1 MLRSLFSGISGL
13 RAHQQMM
20 DVTGNNI
27 ANVNTTGYKSSQ
39 TVFQDTL
46 SQMIN
51 AAGAPQNGS
60 GGTNPAQ
67 VGLGVRTASINA
79 NFSQGA
85 AQTTGKAGDMMIQG
99 DGFFV
104 VKSGNESVYTR
115 AGSFTFDANGS
126 LTTPNGQIVQGWGA
140 DTNGMVNTAG
150 APGDIKLP
158 IGISLAPEATTKFT
172 LTGNLSFAA
181 PTAGADKFAPVTGSS
196 KVIPVPVIDAN
207 GTASTLNVRLVKTG
221 TGTWEVQLPDPNAA
235 QFLAAGPP
243 PVPNPQYPYGP
254 TSPVQPL
261 DFSTGTPAIPGAPP
275 TPLDAQNPTIN
286 LGGWDIDL
294 HDLTH
299 YAGNT
304 EARVSASDGSA
315 AGVLS
320 SYTVSNTGQIVGV
333 FSNGLKQTLG
343 QLALANFNNVNG
355 LEKIG
360 DSMFR
365 STVNSGL
372 AQVGSAG
379 TAGLGLITNGALEMS
394 NVDLAQEFTNLVIAQ
409 RGFQANSR
417 IITTSDEILQELV
430 NLKR

>member
-46 SQMIN
+46 SQMVN
-51 AAGAPQNGS
+51 AAGAPQNGA

-79 NFSQGA
+79 NFNQGA
-85 AQTTGKAGDMMIQG
+85 AQTTGKSGDMMIQG
-99 DGFFV
+99 DGFFM
-104 VKSGNESVYTR
+104 VKSGGEELFTR

-126 LTTPNGQIVQGWGA
+126 LTTPNGQIVQGWSA
-140 DTNGMVNTAG
+140 DLTGKVNTAG
-150 APGDIKLP
+150 APGNIKLP
-158 IGISLAPEATTKFT
+158 IGISLSPVQTTAFT
-172 LTGNLSFAA
+172 LTGNLSYEALVN
-181 PTAGADKFAPVTGSS
+181 DV
-196 KVIPVPVIDAN
+196 KVIPIPTIDKD
-207 GTASTLNVRLVKTG
+207 GASGTLNVTLTKTDAD
-221 TGTWEVQLPDPNAA
+221 TWQMTMPDDPIN
-235 QFLAAGPP
+235 G
-243 PVPNPQYPYGP
+243 PVPPFDVNFVGGRAQSGVND
-254 TSPVQPL
+254 SAGN
-261 DFSTGTPAIPGAPP
+261 DTGEITMGGY
-275 TPLDAQNPTIN
+275 TIN
-286 LGGWDIDL
+286 LKDVTNYSGS
-294 HDLTH
+294 
-299 YAGNT
+299 T

-315 AGVLS
+315 AGLLS

-372 AQVGSAG
+372 AQVAPAGS
-379 TAGLGLITNGALEMS
+379 AGLGLITSGALEMS

>member
-27 ANVNTTGYKSSQ
+27 SNVNTTGYKSSQ

-46 SQMIN
+46 SQMVN
-51 AAGAPQNGS
+51 AAGAPQNGA

-67 VGLGVRTASINA
+67 VGLGVRTASVNA

-99 DGFFV
+99 DGFFIT
-104 VKSGNESVYTR
+104 KSGGETVYTR

-126 LTTPNGQIVQGWGA
+126 LTTPNGQIVQGWTA
-140 DTNGMVNTAG
+140 DSKGVVNPAG
-150 APGDIKLP
+150 SPGPLKLP
-158 IGISLAPEATTKFT
+158 IGISLSPAETTSFT
-172 LTGNLSFAA
+172 LTGNLSHDAPSLPKTIPIPTIDKDGKAGTLDVLLTRQADNVAGDAVWQMTSTLPGGPAA
-181 PTAGADKFAPVTGSS
+181 PINITFPGGKAKGDDLLDAAGAPVL
-196 KVIPVPVIDAN
+196 DAN
-207 GTASTLNVRLVKTG
+207 GNPMDSGKITLGTA
-221 TGTWEVQLPDPNAA
+221 PNAYT
-235 QFLAAGPP
+235 
-243 PVPNPQYPYGP
+243 V
-254 TSPVQPL
+254 
-261 DFSTGTPAIPGAPP
+261 
-275 TPLDAQNPTIN
+275 
-286 LGGWDIDL
+286 DI
-294 HDLTH
+294 HDLTS
-299 YAGNT
+299 YSGLT

-315 AGVLS
+315 SGILS

-379 TAGLGLITNGALEMS
+379 SAGLGLITSGALEMS

>member
-27 ANVNTTGYKSSQ
+27 ANVNTAGYKSSQ

-85 AQTTGKAGDMMIQG
+85 AQTTGKSGDMMIQG

-126 LTTPNGQIVQGWGA
+126 LTTPNGQIVQGWSADVNGA
-140 DTNGMVNTAG
+140 VNTAG

-158 IGISLAPEATTKFT
+158 IGISLAPTETKNFT
-172 LTGNLSFAA
+172 FTGNLSYEAQLGDF
-181 PTAGADKFAPVTGSS
+181 KI
-196 KVIPVPVIDAN
+196 IPVPVIDAS
-207 GTASTLNVRLVKTG
+207 GASKTVDVRLEMTQKADPAVPQDAQWKM
-221 TGTWEVQLPDPNAA
+221 VLPDGSDPTDPYNGGTEQLIDFPGGKPQFGGAA
-235 QFLAAGPP
+235 A
-243 PVPNPQYPYGP
+243 
-254 TSPVQPL
+254 TTIPL
-261 DFSTGTPAIPGAPP
+261 GTY
-275 TPLDAQNPTIN
+275 N
-286 LGGWDIDL
+286 IDV
-294 HDLTH
+294 HDLTS
-299 YAGNT
+299 YSGAT

-315 AGVLS
+315 AGILS

-379 TAGLGLITNGALEMS
+379 SGGLGLITNGALEMS

>member
-1 MLRSLFSGISGL
+1 
-13 RAHQQMM
+13 MM

-39 TVFQDTL
+39 AVFQDTL
-46 SQMIN
+46 SQMVT
-51 AAGAPQNGS
+51 AAGAPQNQA

-67 VGLGVRTASINA
+67 VGLGVRMASINA
-79 NFSQGA
+79 NFGQGA
-85 AQTTGKAGDMMIQG
+85 AQTTGKSSDMMIQG

-104 VKSGNESVYTR
+104 VKNGGESLFTR
-115 AGSFTFDANGS
+115 AGAFTFDANGS
-126 LTTPNGQIVQGWGA
+126 LTTPSGQIVQGWTAEDGV
-140 DTNGMVNTAG
+140 VNTAG
-150 APGDIKLP
+150 TPGDLKLP
-158 IGISLAPEATTKFT
+158 IGVSLAPTPTTGFT
-172 LTGNLSFAA
+172 FTGNFSNE
-181 PTAGADKFAPVTGSS
+181 S
-196 KVIPVPVIDAN
+196 KVGATKDIPVKMYDSNGAAKTVPVHFE
-207 GTASTLNVRLVKTG
+207 KTG
-221 TGTWEVQLPDPNAA
+221 DTEWTMSLPDGTSQPIT
-235 QFLAAGPP
+235 FLDGKAVGEPDA
-243 PVPNPQYPYGP
+243 
-254 TSPVQPL
+254 
-261 DFSTGTPAIPGAPP
+261 TGDDTGK
-275 TPLDAQNPTIN
+275 LK
-286 LGGWDIDL
+286 LGDYEVDI
-294 HDLTH
+294 HDLTQ
-299 YAGNT
+299 YSGET
-304 EARVSASDGSA
+304 EARVSNSNGSG
-315 AGVLS
+315 AGILS

-372 AQVGSAG
+372 AQVGPAG
-379 TAGLGLITNGALEMS
+379 SAGLGLITSGALEMS

>member
-46 SQMIN
+46 SQMVN
-51 AAGAPQNGS
+51 AAGAPQNQA

-67 VGLGVRTASINA
+67 VGLGVRLASINA
-79 NFSQGA
+79 NFGQGA
-85 AQTTGKAGDMMIQG
+85 AQTTGKSSDMMIQG

-104 VKSGNESVYTR
+104 VKSGGEALYTR

-126 LTTPNGQIVQGWGA
+126 LTTPNGQIVQGWSA
-140 DTNGMVNTAG
+140 DGGGNVNTAG

-158 IGISLAPEATTKFT
+158 IGISLAPEETTRFT
-172 LTGNLSFAA
+172 LTGNLSFEA
-181 PTAGADKFAPVTGSS
+181 PQNTAVAPARTPGSF
-196 KVIPVPVIDAN
+196 KVIPIPVIDQN
-207 GTASTLNVRLVKTG
+207 GASDILEVTLTKTG
-221 TGTWEVQLPDPNAA
+221 PNQWAA
-235 QFLAAGPP
+235 
-243 PVPNPQYPYGP
+243 
-254 TSPVQPL
+254 T
-261 DFSTGTPAIPGAPP
+261 TPAG
-275 TPLDAQNPTIN
+275 NPAVPITFTNGKPNTNTITID
-286 LGGWDIDL
+286 GYSVDITDV
-294 HDLTH
+294 T
-299 YAGNT
+299 YYSGNT
-304 EARVSASDGSA
+304 EARVSASDGAA
-315 AGVLS
+315 AGILS

-372 AQVGSAG
+372 AQVGAAG
-379 TAGLGLITNGALEMS
+379 SAGLGLITSGALEMS

-417 IITTSDEILQELV
+417 IITTSDQILEELV

>member
-46 SQMIN
+46 SQMVN
-51 AAGAPQNGS
+51 AAGAPQNGA

-67 VGLGVRTASINA
+67 VGLGVRTASVNA

-85 AQTTGKAGDMMIQG
+85 AQTTGKSGDMMIQG

-104 VKSGNESVYTR
+104 VKSGGESVYTR

-126 LTTPNGQIVQGWGA
+126 LTTPNGQIVQGWSA
-140 DTNGMVNTAG
+140 DTAGVVNTAG

-172 LTGNLSFAA
+172 LTGNLSYEA
-181 PTAGADKFAPVTGSS
+181 PIDPSS
-196 KVIPVPVIDAN
+196 AKVIPIPVIDAN
-207 GTASTLNVRLVKTG
+207 GASSTLNVTLTKTNATEWTASVPSG
-221 TGTWEVQLPDPNAA
+221 TTVPVNFTNGKPDVTN
-235 QFLAAGPP
+235 
-243 PVPNPQYPYGP
+243 
-254 TSPVQPL
+254 
-261 DFSTGTPAIPGAPP
+261 I
-275 TPLDAQNPTIN
+275 TID
-286 LGGWDIDL
+286 GYDVDIT
-294 HDLTH
+294 DLTH
-299 YAGNT
+299 YSGNT

-315 AGVLS
+315 AGILS

-333 FSNGLKQTLG
+333 FSNGMKQTLG

-379 TAGLGLITNGALEMS
+379 SAGLGLITNGALEMS

>member
-46 SQMIN
+46 SQMVN

-67 VGLGVRTASINA
+67 VGLGVRTASVNA

-85 AQTTGKAGDMMIQG
+85 AQTTGKSGDMMIQG
-99 DGFFV
+99 DGFFIT
-104 VKSGNESVYTR
+104 KSGGETVYTR

-126 LTTPNGQIVQGWGA
+126 LTTPNGQIVQGWSANTAGE
-140 DTNGMVNTAG
+140 VNTAG
-150 APGDIKLP
+150 APGNIKLP
-158 IGISLAPEATTKFT
+158 IGISLQPQETKNVTF
-172 LTGNLSFAA
+172 TGNLSHEAKDGDF
-181 PTAGADKFAPVTGSS
+181 
-196 KVIPVPVIDAN
+196 KVIPVPVIDAD
-207 GTASTLNVRLVKTG
+207 GASKTMNVKLEKTPGDVWTMKLPLNP
-221 TGTWEVQLPDPNAA
+221 PDPDPLVDRWAGGTEVPINFVNGKPVIDPAA
-235 QFLAAGPP
+235 
-243 PVPNPQYPYGP
+243 NPLE
-254 TSPVQPL
+254 PL
-261 DFSTGTPAIPGAPP
+261 ITV
-275 TPLDAQNPTIN
+275 
-286 LGGWDIDL
+286 GGDGYTFDL
-294 HDLTH
+294 HDLT
-299 YAGNT
+299 YYSGNT

-315 AGVLS
+315 AGILS

-333 FSNGLKQTLG
+333 FSNGLKETLG
-343 QLALANFNNVNG
+343 QVALANFNNVNG

-379 TAGLGLITNGALEMS
+379 SAGLGLITSGALEMS
-394 NVDLAQEFTNLVIAQ
+394 NGDLAQEFTNLVIAQ

>member
-46 SQMIN
+46 SQMVN

-67 VGLGVRTASINA
+67 VGLGVRTASVNA

-99 DGFFV
+99 DGFFIA
-104 VKSGNESVYTR
+104 KSGGESVYTR

-126 LTTPNGQIVQGWGA
+126 LTTPNGQIVQGWTAESDG
-140 DTNGMVNTAG
+140 TVNTAG
-150 APGDIKLP
+150 SPGNLKLP
-158 IGISLAPEATTKFT
+158 IGVSLSPVQTKGFT
-172 LTGNLSFAA
+172 LTGNLSYEATGSA
-181 PTAGADKFAPVTGSS
+181 SAKTIPIPTIDAQGRSGTLDVVLTRGAD
-196 KVIPVPVIDAN
+196 D
-207 GTASTLNVRLVKTG
+207 
-221 TGTWEVQLPDPNAA
+221 
-235 QFLAAGPP
+235 AAGNPVWDMTMPDVTPP
-243 PVPNPQYPYGP
+243 PAAKSLSFPGGKARGE
-254 TSPVQPL
+254 L
-261 DFSTGTPAIPGAPP
+261 DTDGKDTGK
-275 TPLDAQNPTIN
+275 IN
-286 LGGWDIDL
+286 MGGYEIDV
-294 HDLTH
+294 HDLTT

-315 AGVLS
+315 AGILS

-333 FSNGLKQTLG
+333 FSNGMKQTLG

-372 AQVGSAG
+372 AQVGAAG
-379 TAGLGLITNGALEMS
+379 SAGLGLITSGALEMS

>member
-46 SQMIN
+46 SQMVN
-51 AAGAPQNGS
+51 AAGAPQNGA

-67 VGLGVRTASINA
+67 VGLGVRTASVNA

-85 AQTTGKAGDMMIQG
+85 AQTTGKSGDMMIQG
-99 DGFFV
+99 DGFFIT
-104 VKSGNESVYTR
+104 KSGGETVYTR

-140 DTNGMVNTAG
+140 DPDGTVNTAG
-150 APGDIKLP
+150 APGNIKLP
-158 IGISLAPEATTKFT
+158 IGISLAPEATTSFT
-172 LTGNLSFAA
+172 LTGNLSFE
-181 PTAGADKFAPVTGSS
+181 APVDATGVLPGSS
-196 KVIPVPVIDAN
+196 KVIPIPVIDVNGTSSSLNVTMTKTGASEWTATTPAPGSSTVAITFAN
-207 GTASTLNVRLVKTG
+207 GKPVDGGGLPLTSITLDG
-221 TGTWEVQLPDPNAA
+221 
-235 QFLAAGPP
+235 LA
-243 PVPNPQYPYGP
+243 V
-254 TSPVQPL
+254 
-261 DFSTGTPAIPGAPP
+261 
-275 TPLDAQNPTIN
+275 
-286 LGGWDIDL
+286 DISDI
-294 HDLTH
+294 TH
-299 YAGNT
+299 YSGNT
-304 EARVSASDGSA
+304 EARVSASDGSG
-315 AGVLS
+315 AGILS

-333 FSNGLKQTLG
+333 FSNGLKQSLG

-379 TAGLGLITNGALEMS
+379 SAGLGLITSGALEMS

>member
-46 SQMIN
+46 SQMVN
-51 AAGAPQNGS
+51 AAGAPQNGA

-67 VGLGVRTASINA
+67 VGLGVRTASVNA

-99 DGFFV
+99 DGFFIA
-104 VKSGNESVYTR
+104 KSGGESLYTR

-126 LTTPNGQIVQGWGA
+126 LTTPNGQIVQGWTA
-140 DTNGMVNTAG
+140 TNGVVNTAG
-150 APGDIKLP
+150 SPDHIKLP
-158 IGISLAPEATTKFT
+158 IGVSLSPVQTTSFT
-172 LTGNLSFAA
+172 LTGNLSYEL
-181 PTAGADKFAPVTGSS
+181 AGAASAKTIPIPTVDAQGRSGTLDVVLTRKTDALTG
-196 KVIPVPVIDAN
+196 
-207 GTASTLNVRLVKTG
+207 
-221 TGTWEVQLPDPNAA
+221 LPDDVNGNPCWVMTLPDGSTRDIEFPGGKA
-235 QFLAAGPP
+235 LGGSLP
-243 PVPNPQYPYGP
+243 PVPGED
-254 TSPVQPL
+254 T
-261 DFSTGTPAIPGAPP
+261 TKIT
-275 TPLDAQNPTIN
+275 
-286 LGGWDIDL
+286 LGGYEIDI
-294 HDLTH
+294 HDLTT
-299 YAGNT
+299 YAGQT
-304 EARVSASDGSA
+304 EARVSASDGSG
-315 AGVLS
+315 AGILS

-372 AQVGSAG
+372 AQVGAAG
-379 TAGLGLITNGALEMS
+379 SAGLGLITSGALEMS

>member
-46 SQMIN
+46 SQMVN

-60 GGTNPAQ
+60 AGTNPAQ
-67 VGLGVRTASINA
+67 VGLGVRLASVNA
-79 NFSQGA
+79 NFGQGA
-85 AQTTGKAGDMMIQG
+85 AQTTGKSGDMMIQG

-104 VKSGNESVYTR
+104 VKSGGESVYTR

-126 LTTPNGQIVQGWGA
+126 LTNPNGQIVQGWSANIAGQ
-140 DTNGMVNTAG
+140 VNTAG
-150 APGDIKLP
+150 AAGNIKLP
-158 IGISLAPEATTKFT
+158 IGISLKPVETKNVS
-172 LTGNLSFAA
+172 LTGNLSYEARQNEF
-181 PTAGADKFAPVTGSS
+181 KI
-196 KVIPVPVIDAN
+196 IPLPVIDAN
-207 GTASTLNVRLVKTG
+207 GASDTVEVRLMKQADGNGDWTMK
-221 TGTWEVQLPDPNAA
+221 LPD
-235 QFLAAGPP
+235 GPDP
-243 PVPNPQYPYGP
+243 ANPYTG
-254 TSPVQPL
+254 
-261 DFSTGTPAIPGAPP
+261 GTPGYTISFVGGRPVDP
-275 TPLDAQNPTIN
+275 TPGTTGVAVALGTYTI
-286 LGGWDIDL
+286 DISDI
-294 HDLTH
+294 TQ
-299 YAGNT
+299 YSGNT
-304 EARVSASDGSA
+304 EARVNASDGSA
-315 AGVLS
+315 AGILS
-320 SYTVSNTGQIVGV
+320 SYTVSNVGQIVGV

-372 AQVGSAG
+372 AQIGAAGS
-379 TAGLGLITNGALEMS
+379 AGLGLITSGALEMS

>member
-27 ANVNTTGYKSSQ
+27 ANVNTIGYKSSQ
-39 TVFQDTL
+39 VVFQDTL
-46 SQMIN
+46 SQMVN
-51 AAGAPQNGS
+51 AAGAPQNGA

-79 NFSQGA
+79 NFGQGA
-85 AQTTGKAGDMMIQG
+85 AETTGKSTDLMIQG

-104 VKSGNESVYTR
+104 VKSGGEELYTR
-115 AGSFTFDANGS
+115 AGSFSFDANGA
-126 LTTPNGQIVQGWGA
+126 LTTPNGQTVQGWSGV
-140 DTNGMVNTAG
+140 NGVVNTAN

-158 IGISLAPEATTKFT
+158 IGVTLSPTLTTNIT
-172 LTGNLSFAA
+172 LTGNFSNEAA
-181 PTAGADKFAPVTGSS
+181 VGDTQQMAV
-196 KVIPVPVIDAN
+196 KVYDAN
-207 GTASTLNVRLVKTG
+207 GAALPMVVSFTKNADTV
-221 TGTWEVQLPDPNAA
+221 TWDMTLPDGSTAPVL
-235 QFLAAGPP
+235 FTAGK
-243 PVPNPQYPYGP
+243 GP
-254 TSPVQPL
+254 ASV
-261 DFSTGTPAIPGAPP
+261 SCGAY
-275 TPLDAQNPTIN
+275 TFDT
-286 LGGWDIDL
+286 
-294 HDLTH
+294 HDLTQFSGLTSAH
-299 YAGNT
+299 
-304 EARVSASDGSA
+304 VSNSDGSA
-315 AGVLS
+315 SGVLS
-320 SYTVSNTGQIVGV
+320 AYTVSNTGQIVGV
-333 FSNGLKQTLG
+333 FSNGLKETLG
-343 QLALANFNNVNG
+343 QVALANFNNVNG

-372 AQVGSAG
+372 AQVGPAG
-379 TAGLGLITNGALEMS
+379 TQGLGLITSGALEMS

>member
-46 SQMIN
+46 SQMVN
-51 AAGAPQNGS
+51 AAGAPQNQA

-67 VGLGVRTASINA
+67 VGLGVRLASINA
-79 NFSQGA
+79 NFGQGA
-85 AQTTGKAGDMMIQG
+85 AQTTGKSSDMMIQG

-104 VKSGNESVYTR
+104 VKSGGEALYTR

-126 LTTPNGQIVQGWGA
+126 LTTPNGQIVQGWSA
-140 DTNGMVNTAG
+140 DGTGNVNTAG

-158 IGISLAPEATTKFT
+158 IGISLAPEKTTRFT
-172 LTGNLSFAA
+172 LTGNLSFEA
-181 PTAGADKFAPVTGSS
+181 PPNTAVLPARTPGSF
-196 KVIPVPVIDAN
+196 KVIPIPVIDQN
-207 GTASTLNVRLVKTG
+207 GASDVLEVTLTKIGPNQWTATT
-221 TGTWEVQLPDPNAA
+221 P
-235 QFLAAGPP
+235 AGNP
-243 PVPNPQYPYGP
+243 PVPITFTNGKPN
-254 TSPVQPL
+254 T
-261 DFSTGTPAIPGAPP
+261 
-275 TPLDAQNPTIN
+275 NTITIDGYN
-286 LGGWDIDL
+286 VDITDI
-294 HDLTH
+294 T
-299 YAGNT
+299 YYSGNT

-315 AGVLS
+315 AGILS

-343 QLALANFNNVNG
+343 QLSLANFNNVNG

-372 AQVGSAG
+372 AQVGAAG
-379 TAGLGLITNGALEMS
+379 SAGLGLITSGALEMS

>member
-46 SQMIN
+46 SQMVN
-51 AAGAPQNGS
+51 AAGAPQNQS

-67 VGLGVRTASINA
+67 AGLGVRLASINA

-85 AQTTGKAGDMMIQG
+85 AQTTGKSSDMMIQG

-104 VKSGNESVYTR
+104 VKSGGESLFTR

-126 LTTPNGQIVQGWGA
+126 LTTPSGQIVQGWSA
-140 DTNGMVNTAG
+140 DSDGMVNTSG
-150 APGDIKLP
+150 TPGNIKLP
-158 IGISLAPEATTKFT
+158 IGISLKPEITENIT
-172 LTGNLSFAA
+172 LTGNFSNESLIGTKKEIPIKVYDA
-181 PTAGADKFAPVTGSS
+181 AGAANTMVVTFEKTAATEWTASLPDGSS
-196 KVIPVPVIDAN
+196 QAITFTDGRAV
-207 GTASTLNVRLVKTG
+207 GS
-221 TGTWEVQLPDPNAA
+221 PDPDTGADSGKW
-235 QFLAAGPP
+235 QIG
-243 PVPNPQYPYGP
+243 
-254 TSPVQPL
+254 
-261 DFSTGTPAIPGAPP
+261 DFSF
-275 TPLDAQNPTIN
+275 
-286 LGGWDIDL
+286 DI
-294 HDLTH
+294 HDLTQFS
-299 YAGNT
+299 GNT
-304 EARVSASDGSA
+304 EARVSNSDGSG
-315 AGVLS
+315 AGVLN

-343 QLALANFNNVNG
+343 TVALANFNNVNG

-379 TAGLGLITNGALEMS
+379 TAGLGLITSGALEMS

>member
-46 SQMIN
+46 SQMVN

-99 DGFFV
+99 DGFFIA
-104 VKSGNESVYTR
+104 KSGGETLYTR

-126 LTTPNGQIVQGWGA
+126 LTTPNGQIVQGWSA
-140 DTNGMVNTAG
+140 DVDGVVNSAG
-150 APGDIKLP
+150 APDAIQLP
-158 IGISLAPEATTKFT
+158 IGISLKPEQTENIT
-172 LTGNLSFAA
+172 LTGNLSYEAVQGDF
-181 PTAGADKFAPVTGSS
+181 
-196 KVIPVPVIDAN
+196 KVIPVPIIDVN
-207 GTASTLNVRLVKTG
+207 GASSTLNVKITRD
-221 TGTWEVQLPDPNAA
+221 PDPAITWTITVPDPADPTNPLNDGT
-235 QFLAAGPP
+235 FTIPFTNGKAGGEPD
-243 PVPNPQYPYGP
+243 PVTLLP
-254 TSPVQPL
+254 
-261 DFSTGTPAIPGAPP
+261 STKIIRNGLT
-275 TPLDAQNPTIN
+275 
-286 LGGWDIDL
+286 IDL
-294 HDLTH
+294 EDITN
-299 YAGNT
+299 YSGNT
-304 EARVSASDGSA
+304 EARVSASDGSG
-315 AGVLS
+315 AGILS

-372 AQVGSAG
+372 AQVGAAG
-379 TAGLGLITNGALEMS
+379 SAGLGLITSGALEMS

>member
-46 SQMIN
+46 SQMVN
-51 AAGAPQNGS
+51 AAGAPQNGA

-85 AQTTGKAGDMMIQG
+85 AQTTGKSGDMMIQG
-99 DGFFV
+99 DGFFI
-104 VKSGNESVYTR
+104 VKSGGESVYTR

-140 DTNGMVNTAG
+140 DTDGNVNTAG
-150 APGDIKLP
+150 APANIKLP
-158 IGISLAPEATTKFT
+158 IGISLAPDPTTSFT
-172 LTGNLSFAA
+172 LTGNLSYEAA
-181 PTAGADKFAPVTGSS
+181 TGAT
-196 KVIPVPVIDAN
+196 KVIPITVIDEN
-207 GTASTLNVRLVKTG
+207 GTSRQLNVTMTKTG
-221 TGTWEVQLPDPNAA
+221 ADAWSAKGDGAA
-235 QFLAAGPP
+235 
-243 PVPNPQYPYGP
+243 VPIAFDDGRP
-254 TSPVQPL
+254 TV
-261 DFSTGTPAIPGAPP
+261 D
-275 TPLDAQNPTIN
+275 TI
-286 LGGWDIDL
+286 DIDGYDVDIS
-294 HDLTH
+294 DLTH
-299 YAGNT
+299 FSGLT
-304 EARVSASDGSA
+304 EARVSASDGSG
-315 AGVLS
+315 AGILS

-379 TAGLGLITNGALEMS
+379 TAGLGLITSGALEMS

>member
-46 SQMIN
+46 SQMVN
-51 AAGAPQNGS
+51 AAGAPQNGA

-67 VGLGVRTASINA
+67 VGLGVRLASISA
-79 NFSQGA
+79 NFGQGA
-85 AQTTGKAGDMMIQG
+85 AQATGRSSDLMIQG

-104 VKSGNESVYTR
+104 VKSGGESLYTR
-115 AGSFTFDANGS
+115 AGSFAFDANGA
-126 LTTPNGQIVQGWGA
+126 LTTPRGQIVQGWMAA
-140 DTNGMVNTAG
+140 DGVVNTSG
-150 APGDIKLP
+150 APADIRLP
-158 IGISLAPEATTKFT
+158 IGITLPPTVTENITFTGNFANDAVVGTQKGIPVNVYDASGAANTMMVTFEKADATTWTIT
-172 LTGNLSFAA
+172 LPDGSTAPLSF
-181 PTAGADKFAPVTGSS
+181 TGG
-196 KVIPVPVIDAN
+196 KAV
-207 GTASTLNVRLVKTG
+207 G
-221 TGTWEVQLPDPNAA
+221 EPDP
-235 QFLAAGPP
+235 
-243 PVPNPQYPYGP
+243 
-254 TSPVQPL
+254 
-261 DFSTGTPAIPGAPP
+261 DTGEDTGKIAVGAY
-275 TPLDAQNPTIN
+275 TF
-286 LGGWDIDL
+286 DI
-294 HDLTH
+294 HDLTQ
-299 YAGNT
+299 YSGNT
-304 EARVSASDGSA
+304 EARVTNSDGSS

-320 SYTVSNTGQIVGV
+320 SYTVSNAGQIVGV

-343 QLALANFNNVNG
+343 QVALANFNNVNG

-379 TAGLGLITNGALEMS
+379 SGGLGLITSGALEMS

>member
-1 MLRSLFSGISGL
+1 
-13 RAHQQMM
+13 MM

-46 SQMIN
+46 SQMVN
-51 AAGAPQNGS
+51 AAGAPQNGA

-67 VGLGVRTASINA
+67 VGLGVRTASVNA

-85 AQTTGKAGDMMIQG
+85 AQTTGKSGDMMIQG
-99 DGFFV
+99 DGFFIT
-104 VKSGNESVYTR
+104 KSGGETVYTR

-126 LTTPNGQIVQGWGA
+126 LTTPNGQIVQGWTADSNGA
-140 DTNGMVNTAG
+140 VNAAG

-158 IGISLAPEATTKFT
+158 IGISLQPEETETFT
-172 LTGNLSFAA
+172 LTGNLSYES
-181 PTAGADKFAPVTGSS
+181 TGVASA
-196 KVIPVPVIDAN
+196 KTIPVPTIDAQ
-207 GTASTLNVRLVKTG
+207 GRSGTLNVVLTRGVDDADG
-221 TGTWEVQLPDPNAA
+221 YPVWEMTMPDAT
-235 QFLAAGPP
+235 PP
-243 PVPNPQYPYGP
+243 PAMQPISFPNGKARGD
-254 TSPVQPL
+254 L
-261 DFSTGTPAIPGAPP
+261 DVDGNDTGKVTMNGYEI
-275 TPLDAQNPTIN
+275 
-286 LGGWDIDL
+286 DI
-294 HDLTH
+294 HDLTT

-315 AGVLS
+315 AGILS

-379 TAGLGLITNGALEMS
+379 SAGLGLITSGALEMS